1 MQEDK
6 KPEHKEESPLNS
18 MKDTV
23 SLINDVIK
31 YAGTAVV
38 IMGGLVLMV
47 KLGKVMF
54 KDIKGTGV

>member
-1 MQEDK
+1 MQEEK
-6 KPEHKEESPLNS
+6 KTEHKEGSPLNS

-23 SLINDVIK
+23 NLINDVIK

-38 IMGGLVLMV
+38 VMGGLVLMV
-47 KLGKVMF
+47 KLGKVML